1 MNNNQTAII
10 QLKLLGYPIVN
21 IRRALNSLTDITQ
34 LSIAKNLNTSRQNV
48 THHINGRGSND
59 PKIQQ
64 GIADSFGVP
73 VGDLFE

>member
-1 MNNNQTAII
+1 MNRNQTAII

-34 LSIAKNLNTSRQNV
+34 RAIAKKLDTSRQNV
-48 THHINGRGSND
+48 THHINDRSND

-73 VGDLFE
+73 VEDLFG